1 MPYPYRTIRD
11 WLASEEARGNVLRIS
26 QPVKC
31 GDYDNLVDIGLA
43 DYNAAPDPDAEMVG
57 VMPETEMR
65 AVTSYLHSLPG
76 KPIGIIEQPVNNR
89 PDIPVVTNTWPNL
102 EKTLAAIDMT
112 SKEELLAKM
121 ARFETDRIKANV
133 MTPAEAPCKEVIIRG
148 DDIDLRRDISKIW
161 VEFNKLCFSGC
172 NGTIIAYDPVSNTH
186 GLTKT
191 RLGLFDWDNGDPNQ
205 PFPEE
210 KQRRHGFATMA
221 RPGRPGQGNT
231 GRYYFENYRDK
242 GKPWPAAFVYG
253 LPTDFHVI
261 GGLKRVRWPEMG
273 DEYEIL
279 GGMRG
284 EAVDVVESET
294 IPGMMVPAHAE
305 WVIEGEFIN
314 EDYRTPPCS
323 EDLFAGF
330 IWGEALWPVFK
341 VNCITHR
348 SNPLWTGATF
358 SSLSSQ
364 DHAGVHQGLY
374 KICTQSDA
382 MYSLRQAGYRVKD
395 VANLAMWAV
404 VVQLEVDGRDKPVP
418 EYGLEIGK
426 LVGAKYTIVVGP
438 DINPYDAEDVL
449 WAVGMRA
456 PRNQWYDYPP
466 PPPGQPEIPRYGI
479 FNEVTTDMGY
489 TVIDATIQSPG
500 GFGTFPPRT
509 EPPVWERD
517 AIERI
522 KAKLSGV
529 LEALA
534 R

>member
-11 WLASEEARGNVLRIS
+11 WLAEEEAKGNVLRIT
-26 QPVKC
+26 QPIKC
-31 GDYDNLVDIGLA
+31 GDYDNLVDIGYA
-43 DYNAAPDPDAEMVG
+43 DNNAAPDPDGEMLG

-65 AVTSYLHSLPG
+65 AVTSFLHTQPG
-76 KPIGIIEQPVNNR
+76 MPIGIIEQPVNNR
-89 PDIPVVTNTWPNL
+89 PDIPVVTNIWP
-102 EKTLAAIDMT
+102 TLDKVLAGMDMT
-112 SKEELLAKM
+112 SKEELVAEM
-121 ARFETDRIKANV
+121 ARFETDRIKPNV
-133 MTPAEAPCKEVIIRG
+133 MRAAEAPCKEVIIRG
-148 DDIDLRRDISKIW
+148 DDIDLRRDIAKVW

-172 NGTIIAYDPVSNTH
+172 NGTIIAYDPARNTH

-205 PFPEE
+205 PFSEE
-210 KQRRHGFATMA
+210 KQKRYGFATMA

-231 GRYYFENYRDK
+231 GRYYFDNFRDQ
-242 GKPWPAAFVYG
+242 GKSWPAAFVYG
-253 LPTDFHVI
+253 LTADYHVV

-305 WVIEGEFIN
+305 WVIEGEFVN

-348 SNPLWTGATF
+348 TNPLWTGATF

-382 MYSLRQAGYRVKD
+382 IYNLRQAGYRIKD
-395 VANLAMWAV
+395 VATLAMWAV
-404 VVQLEVDGRDKPVP
+404 VVQLEVDGRDKPTP

-456 PRNQWYDYPP
+456 PRNLWYDYPP
-466 PPPGQPEIPRYGI
+466 PPPGVPEIPRYGI

-489 TVIDATIQSPG
+489 TVIDATIQAPG
-500 GFGTFPPRT
+500 GFHTFPPRT

-522 KAKLSGV
+522 QAKLSGV